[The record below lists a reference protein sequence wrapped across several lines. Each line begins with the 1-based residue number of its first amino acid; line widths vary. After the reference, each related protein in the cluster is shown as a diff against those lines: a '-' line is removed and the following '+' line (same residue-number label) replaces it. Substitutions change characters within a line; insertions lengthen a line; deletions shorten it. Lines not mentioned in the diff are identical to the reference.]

1 MFVAPDVNREG
12 HFANKKIKCYL
23 CRIMELKD
31 ISDKYNLITILGA
44 TASGK
49 TGFAAQLAY
58 LLDREIISA
67 DSRQVYRKMDIG
79 TGKDLEDY
87 NVNGITVKSH
97 LIDIVEPGYKYNV
110 YEYHRDFIKTFN
122 SILDRN
128 KKAVLCGG
136 SGMYLEA
143 VIKNYQLISVPHN
156 DSLRDNLEKLSMNE
170 LVEIL
175 KSYKKLHNTTDITNK
190 KRLVRAIEIADYY
203 KNNNIETKALSNIK
217 NITFGIKFDRNSRR
231 KRISTRLKQRLDNG
245 MIDEVKMLINDGVD
259 KDTLIYYGLEYKFI
273 TQYLTG
279 QLSYNEMFAKLETA
293 IHQFSKRQMT
303 WFRRM
308 EKNGIKI
315 HWLDGYMSTNEK
327 FDRIKTIIKEA
338 EDKS

>member
-1 MFVAPDVNREG
+1 
-12 HFANKKIKCYL
+12 
-23 CRIMELKD
+23 MELVA
-31 ISDKYNLITILGA
+31 ISDKYNLISILGA

-49 TGFAAQLAY
+49 TNFAARLAHA
-58 LLDREIISA
+58 LGREIISA

-79 TGKDLEDY
+79 TGKDLDDY
-87 NVNGITVKSH
+87 VVNGIAVKSH
-97 LIDIVEPGYKYNV
+97 LIDIVDPGYKYNV
-110 YEYHRDFIKTFN
+110 YEYQQDFIKTFN

-128 KKAVLCGG
+128 KKAILCGG

-143 VIKNYQLISVPHN
+143 VIKNYQLIAVPHN
-156 DSLRDNLEKLSMNE
+156 NALRDNLEELPMTE

-190 KRLVRAIEIADYY
+190 KRLIRAIEIADYY

-231 KRISTRLKQRLDNG
+231 KRISERLKERLNNG
-245 MIDEVKMLINDGVD
+245 MIDEVKMLIDEGVD

-273 TQYLTG
+273 TQYLIG

-315 HWLDGYMSTNEK
+315 HWLDGYMSTNDK
-327 FDRIKTIIKEA
+327 FDRIKTVIKQVRGE
-338 EDKS
+338 S